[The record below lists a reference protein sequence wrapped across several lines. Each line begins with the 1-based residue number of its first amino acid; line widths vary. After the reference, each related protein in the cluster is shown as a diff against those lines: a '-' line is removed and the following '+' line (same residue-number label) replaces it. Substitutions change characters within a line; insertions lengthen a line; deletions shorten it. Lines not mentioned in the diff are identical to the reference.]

1 MMLQTFVLALVQSI
15 AEFLPISS
23 SAHLILVPRLLHWP
37 DQGIAMDIGLHVGTL
52 AAVLVYF
59 GRDFW
64 HILWGVYK
72 KGPAQN
78 LFIHLC
84 IATVPA
90 LIVGF
95 FLEHIVETVF
105 RSPILIAGTL
115 MVFGVILYA
124 ADRNSASQKEI
135 QTMTKKD
142 ALFIGIAQCLA
153 LVPGVS
159 RSGITMTAGRLCRMK
174 RTAATQFS
182 MMLSVPVIA
191 AAAIWH
197 VGKLFFENKL
207 DVLNPTFGW
216 GILFSFIGGLM
227 AVSFLMRWV
236 KTESFFVFMV
246 YRLALGLYLLFV
258 FL

>member
-64 HILWGVYK
+64 NILWGFYK

-78 LFIHLC
+78 LLINLC

-95 FLEHIVETVF
+95 FLEHLAETVF
-105 RSPILIAGTL
+105 RSPLLIAGTL
-115 MVFGVILYA
+115 MVFGVILYG
-124 ADRNSASQKEI
+124 ADRNCASQKNI
-135 QTMTKKD
+135 QTMTRKD
-142 ALFIGIAQCLA
+142 ALWIGVAQCLA

-191 AAAIWH
+191 AAAVWH
-197 VGKLFFENKL
+197 IGKLFFENKL
-207 DVLNPTFGW
+207 DVLTPTLGW
-216 GILFSFIGGLM
+216 GILFSFVGGLL

-236 KTESFFVFMV
+236 KTESFFIFMA
-246 YRLALGLYLLFV
+246 YRLALGLYLLYI